1 MNLYQPA
8 VLCLEPVV
16 EHDLDEAV
24 PEAVDDE
31 AVLDL
36 HDEGGGVDVRPDV
49 VQEDA
54 HEVGHPARGAI
65 QSDLGTSLGT
75 SATISLLHVETTA
88 SDIQSVL
95 RF

>member
-1 MNLYQPA
+1 MIYQPV
-8 VLCLEPVV
+8 VLYLEPVV

-54 HEVGHPARGAI
+54 HEVGHPGVQFNVI
-65 QSDLGTSLGT
+65 VGQVLG
-75 SATISLLHVETTA
+75 HV
-88 SDIQSVL
+88 
-95 RF
+95 

>member
-1 MNLYQPA
+1 MIYQPV
-8 VLCLEPVV
+8 VLYLEPVV

-65 QSDLGTSLGT
+65 RCDLGLGLGIRVG
-75 SATISLLHVETTA
+75 TIK
-88 SDIQSVL
+88 VL
-95 RF
+95 GNYRDRQKYGPRVP